1 MKRDKRKIGKQEP
14 STYDLNR
21 VAPGT
26 RSHAYAPRIAGK
38 PAKIRGEDRRKLLRP
53 PTKKE
58 LMNKAIRRE
67 NLADLFSMM
76 KEKAQ

>member
-1 MKRDKRKIGKQEP
+1 MRRKKSTGKQLP
-14 STYDLNR
+14 SSYTMER
-21 VAPGT
+21 VAPGN

-38 PAKIRGEDRRKLLRP
+38 PAKLKGADRRKLLRP

-58 LMNKAIRRE
+58 LMNEAIRRE